1 MENKQ
6 RNPFASRDRKPKI
19 TAKHPKR
26 QEKPRP
32 NKKHEPSVKRST
44 DEAVSGAGERIQ
56 KVLSRGGLGSRR
68 EIERWIDEGRLKING
83 VLAAHG
89 AHLKAGDYL
98 QLNERVVHWDKFAQ
112 QATRVLI
119 YHKPTGEIVTRHDP
133 QGRPTVF
140 AQMPKLETARWI
152 SVGRLDVNTSG
163 LLLLTNNGDLA
174 NKLMH
179 PSTEVEREYAV
190 RILGEVSDEK
200 LELLKKGVPLEDGE
214 AKFDQIYFMGGEGV
228 NKWYHVVVSE
238 GRNRLVRRLWEAQNV
253 VVSRLIRVRYGPIVL
268 PEKLRTQK
276 FYELT
281 AKELELLFEFA
292 GLPAEK
298 IN

>member
-26 QEKPRP
+26 QEKSRS
-32 NKKHEPSVKRST
+32 NKKSEPSVKRAT
-44 DEAVSGAGERIQ
+44 HEAVLGDGERIQ

-83 VLAAHG
+83 VLATHG

-140 AQMPKLETARWI
+140 AQMPKLDTARWI

-163 LLLLTNNGDLA
+163 LLLLTNNGELA

-214 AKFDQIYFMGGEGV
+214 AKFDQIYFIGGEGV

-276 FYELT
+276 HYELT

-298 IN
+298 II

>member
-1 MENKQ
+1 M
-6 RNPFASRDRKPKI
+6 
-19 TAKHPKR
+19 
-26 QEKPRP
+26 
-32 NKKHEPSVKRST
+32 
-44 DEAVSGAGERIQ
+44 
-56 KVLSRGGLGSRR
+56 
-68 EIERWIDEGRLKING
+68 
-83 VLAAHG
+83 
-89 AHLKAGDYL
+89 
-98 QLNERVVHWDKFAQ
+98 
-112 QATRVLI
+112 
-119 YHKPTGEIVTRHDP
+119 
-133 QGRPTVF
+133 
-140 AQMPKLETARWI
+140 
-152 SVGRLDVNTSG
+152 NTSG

-276 FYELT
+276 HYELT

-298 IN
+298 II

>member
-26 QEKPRP
+26 QEKPRL
-32 NKKHEPSVKRST
+32 NKKHESSTKRVT
-44 DEAVSGAGERIQ
+44 DEVVSGTGERIQ

-83 VLAAHG
+83 VLAMHG

-140 AQMPKLETARWI
+140 AQMPKLDTARWI

-276 FYELT
+276 HYELT

>member
-1 MENKQ
+1 VENKQ

-32 NKKHEPSVKRST
+32 NKKHEPSIKRSA

-140 AQMPKLETARWI
+140 AQMPKLDTARWI

-276 FYELT
+276 HYELT

-298 IN
+298 II